1 MTQDDLREKRLQ
13 ALEELSAHQAKTVEE
28 ISTELAEMAKDL
40 REMQTRLDVLTR
52 RLVSM
57 EENIRDIAPD
67 TKPPHW

>member
-1 MTQDDLREKRLQ
+1 MTQNDPAKERLH
-13 ALEELSAHQAKTVEE
+13 ALEELGAHQAKTIEE
-28 ISTELAEMAKDL
+28 LSTELAEMAKDL

-57 EENIRDIAPD
+57 EENISDIAPD